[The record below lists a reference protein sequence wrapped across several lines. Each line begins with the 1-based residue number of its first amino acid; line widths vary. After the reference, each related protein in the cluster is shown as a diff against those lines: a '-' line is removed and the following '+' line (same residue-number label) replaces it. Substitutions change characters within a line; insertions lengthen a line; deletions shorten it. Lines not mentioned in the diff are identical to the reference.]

1 MYAGLESGIAILGVA
16 STIGL
21 AAAPPLFV
29 AFQSTVGPLAWALPF
44 LLVAAPAALMGGT
57 LPLLLAAV
65 RPPGDSIGRTSGHLY
80 AANTAGAIVG
90 ALITVLAIVPIL
102 GIRGTSIAA
111 AALNLGLALVA
122 LAVAAR
128 HEDLREAPRSS
139 ESPVEA
145 TSGARLAIALY
156 ALAGGIALGYE
167 VVWTQVILQFLS
179 TRAIAFAVVLGTYLL
194 GLVIGSWL
202 YGRHADRVK
211 NRWAAFGLLIAGAG
225 IAALATFALLGPW
238 LPAAQESLGKAVFE
252 VTGSRM
258 ALMCARFALA
268 AGVVVLPP
276 TLLLGAAFPAAAK
289 LAVQPRRVGGDIG
302 MVLAMNTAFGIAG
315 TVVTGFLLVPALG
328 LAGSLGAL
336 AFVAATIGAVAIA
349 RQGRFRFKAAIP
361 VMGLVVLIAGFA
373 RALPRDRLAT
383 LLVSARGGDLVFYDE
398 SSGGTVAVIEQSA
411 SKGKFRRLY
420 IQGVSNTG
428 DAMPSLRYMRLQ
440 ALIPLLVHP
449 REPKSVLVIGLGTGI
464 TGGALLTDSKLERRH
479 CVELL
484 APVAEAAS
492 LFQGNFG
499 AGSDPRLEIRIADGR
514 HELIRSEERYDVINL
529 EPPPPA
535 ALGVVNLYSLDFY
548 KLARERLEKGGLLAQ
563 WWPIATQN
571 DEDSQSLVRSMLD
584 AFPFVTLWTTE
595 VHEMMLIGSMEPL
608 RLDFSRVSERFATP
622 SIAAALADVGIETP
636 ADLLATYVTDRN
648 GLEAYARDALPVTDD
663 RPRIEYA
670 SWIRPR
676 EITRVLPKLLDL
688 REPPPVV
695 ASSGDKARIESS
707 FRRLADFYEISLSAY
722 SRDREAWA
730 ARVEAFSR
738 SNEPNA
744 YYDWFFGRQQ

>member
-361 VMGLVVLIAGFA
+361 AMGLVVLIAGFA

-449 REPKSVLVIGLGTGI
+449 
-464 TGGALLTDSKLERRH
+464 
-479 CVELL
+479 
-484 APVAEAAS
+484 
-492 LFQGNFG
+492 
-499 AGSDPRLEIRIADGR
+499 
-514 HELIRSEERYDVINL
+514 ELIRSEERYDVINL

-648 GLEAYARDALPVTDD
+648 GLEAYAGDALPVTDD